1 GKKSDCRRFNQERIV
16 TTEPAS
22 AKRDKFPT
30 DFSVH
35 YFKPGHAWRRAA
47 VGPGHAAGIE
57 KQNATTPFIAR
68 DVCVT
73 MQKNVD
79 IIPLS
84 LRRNVLQSEFQAA
97 SRKID
102 DKRPLEIAI
111 AISAHKGDARSDRPQ
126 FVENRFRANVAKM
139 PNFVGILGH
148 FAHAIREP
156 IVRVGENKDAPGLS
170 DLACLAM

>member
-1 GKKSDCRRFNQERIV
+1 MLAELDHFPSDRPV
-16 TTEPAS
+16 
-22 AKRDKFPT
+22 RD
-30 DFSVH
+30 
-35 YFKPGHAWRRAA
+35 FKPCHAGRRTAIW
-47 VGPGHAAGIE
+47 PGHAAGIE

-84 LRRNVLQSEFQAA
+84 LRRNVLQSEFQPV
-97 SRKID
+97 SHKID

-156 IVRVGENKDAPGLS
+156 IVRVGENKDAPGLFGFDVFS
-170 DLACLAM
+170 HVIY

>member
-1 GKKSDCRRFNQERIV
+1 M

-156 IVRVGENKDAPGLS
+156 IVRVGENKDAPGLFGFGVFS
-170 DLACLAM
+170 HVIY